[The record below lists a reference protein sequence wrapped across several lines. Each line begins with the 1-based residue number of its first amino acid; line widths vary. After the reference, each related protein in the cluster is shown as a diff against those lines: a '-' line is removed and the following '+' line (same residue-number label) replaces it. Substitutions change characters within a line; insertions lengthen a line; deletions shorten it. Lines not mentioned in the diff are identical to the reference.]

1 MSDVYEE
8 LLRFKSE
15 NSERLSQEYTQDEID
30 NHPDSISEFETKNI
44 GIIDNTGLGMGLELD
59 LCVEDNKTG
68 FDINNSNRSNNDQS
82 IRSGSVRSGS
92 VRSGSVRSGSVRS
105 GSGLS
110 QSNQSLA
117 MSQFHN
123 FDIISGNNNSINIV
137 KEFLQI
143 NDYFVS
149 MEHYHT
155 KLERPYLIA
164 KKKSQ
169 FSSSPVRQ
177 TFCYR
182 ILTSCLS
189 LHKIIDSIKPYFGL
203 SEYGML
209 TTKIEHKNKLIRLG
223 ILSLSKS
230 VLDAPTRLNSSMYVD
245 MTSLPIEIIM
255 DQYGHKILNCIRSV
269 FAFREI
275 IGFKTP
281 NSGEALNKGG
291 IFFDYK
297 SADDDIERGI
307 QNSPSKYI
315 LTFPETLTFASRKQ
329 NGNGND
335 EIYTKRVISPKYV
348 KKFFGNEDNYVKFLK
363 NYVRVL
369 NLDVLKECIS
379 KTIQD
384 IDKSYDWLVHYI
396 FKRIQ
401 NVK

>member
-1 MSDVYEE
+1 MSDVYEN

-15 NSERLSQEYTQDEID
+15 HSDRPSQEYTQDEID
-30 NHPDSISEFETKNI
+30 NHPDSISEFESKKLL
-44 GIIDNTGLGMGLELD
+44 GINSELKVGLGVDSELESELSNE
-59 LCVEDNKTG
+59 EDKKSCRTG
-68 FDINNSNRSNNDQS
+68 IQ
-82 IRSGSVRSGS
+82 SVRSS
-92 VRSGSVRSGSVRS
+92 QSEESTTSAT
-105 GSGLS
+105 S

-123 FDIISGNNNSINIV
+123 FDMIDNNSIDIV

-143 NDYFVS
+143 KDYFVS
-149 MEHYHT
+149 MDHYHT

-169 FSSSPVRQ
+169 FSSSPIRH

-182 ILTSCLS
+182 IITSCLS

-209 TTKIEHKNKLIRLG
+209 ATKIEHKNKLLRLG

-245 MTSLPIEIIM
+245 MTSLPIEIIT
-255 DQYGHKILNCIRSV
+255 DQYGNGILNCIRSV

-281 NSGEALNKGG
+281 NSGEALSKGG

-297 SADDDIERGI
+297 TADDDIENGI
-307 QNSPSKYI
+307 RNKPSKYI
-315 LTFPETLTFASRKQ
+315 LTFPETLTFASRNNNNRN
-329 NGNGND
+329 NGD
-335 EIYTKRVISPKYV
+335 ELYTKRVISKKYV
-348 KKFFGNEDNYVKFLK
+348 KKFFGNEDNYVMFLK
-363 NYVRVL
+363 NYVRLL
-369 NLDVLKECIS
+369 NLNVLKECIL
-379 KTIQD
+379 KTIQE
-384 IDKSYDWLVHYI
+384 IDKSYEWIVHYI

-401 NVK
+401 NVQ